1 MPAYSTA
8 IIADST
14 CDSPAELLERY
25 HIDVIPQIIIWGD
38 QELRDRVDLQ
48 PEEFYRRLGTA
59 PQLPTTSQPTLK
71 SFGEHYQAAQ
81 ASGATDIV
89 VLTVSS
95 AMSGT
100 YQTALQAAQLVE
112 IPVHVIDA
120 KGPTMSLGWQTLAA
134 ARARD
139 AGADTAGII
148 AAAEGVR
155 RTLVQFVYL
164 DTLEYLHKGG
174 RIGNATRFIGAL
186 LDVKPLVEIDHQTG
200 LVEGADRV
208 RTRRK
213 GIETLY
219 QRFFAKFAMT
229 SAARRPL
236 HIAVLHGNAP
246 EDAALLA
253 NRIRQEYQPAELLIN
268 ITGPVLGLH
277 TGPRALALCGYAES

>member
-1 MPAYSTA
+1 MTGYTTA

-14 CDSPAELLERY
+14 CDIPADLVERY
-25 HIDVIPQIIIWGD
+25 QITIIPQIVIWGD
-38 QELRDRVDLQ
+38 QELRDRVDIQ
-48 PEEFYRRLGTA
+48 PEEFYQRLSA
-59 PQLPTTSQPTLK
+59 SPQLPTTSQPTVK
-71 SFGEHYQAAQ
+71 SFVEHYQAAQ
-81 ASGATDIV
+81 ADGAREIV

-100 YQTALQAAQLVE
+100 YQTAQQAAQLVDM
-112 IPVHVIDA
+112 PVHVIDS

-134 ARARD
+134 ARARE

-148 AAAEGVR
+148 AAADRVR
-155 RTLVQFVYL
+155 QTVVQFVYL

-186 LDVKPLVEIDHQTG
+186 LDLKPLIEINHQTG

-213 GIETLY
+213 GVEALY
-219 QRFFAKFAMT
+219 QRFFEKLDRT
-229 SAARRPL
+229 RPL
-236 HIAVLHGNAP
+236 HIAVLHGGVLD
-246 EDAALLA
+246 DAVALA
-253 NRIRQEYQPAELLIN
+253 ERVRQEYQPVELLLN

-277 TGPRALALCGYAES
+277 TGPRALALCGYME

>member
-1 MPAYSTA
+1 MSANAIA

-14 CDSPAELLERY
+14 CDIPAELIEHY
-25 HIDVIPQIIIWGD
+25 HIDIVPQIIIWGNE
-38 QELRDRVDLQ
+38 ELRDRIDIQ
-48 PEEFYRRLGTA
+48 PAEFYQRLSTA
-59 PQLPTTSQPTLK
+59 PQLPTTSQPTMK
-71 SFGEHYQAAQ
+71 SFSEHYRAAQ
-81 ASGATDIV
+81 DGGATDIV

-112 IPVHVIDA
+112 VPVHVIDA

-134 ARARD
+134 ARARE
-139 AGADTAGII
+139 AGADIAGMM
-148 AAAEGVR
+148 AAVDRVR
-155 RTLVQFVYL
+155 QTLVQFVYL
-164 DTLEYLHKGG
+164 DTLEYLYKGG

-186 LDVKPLVEIDHQTG
+186 LDLKPIVEINHRTG

-213 GIETLY
+213 GIEALY
-219 QRFFAKFAMT
+219 QHFFREFAAAI
-229 SAARRPL
+229 SAQRPL
-236 HIAVLHGNAP
+236 HIAVLHGGAP

-253 NRIRQEYQPAELLIN
+253 ERVRQEYRPAELLIN

-277 TGPRALALCGYAES
+277 TGPRALALCGYAE

>member
-1 MPAYSTA
+1 MSVYPIA

-14 CDSPAELLERY
+14 CDIPAELIERY

-38 QELRDRVDLQ
+38 QELRDRVDIH
-48 PEEFYRRLGTA
+48 PEEFYQRLSTSR
-59 PQLPTTSQPTLK
+59 QLPTTSQPSVK
-71 SFGEHYQAAQ
+71 SFVEHYQAAQ
-81 ASGATDIV
+81 AEGATEIV

-100 YQTALQAAQLVE
+100 YQAAQQAAQLVE
-112 IPVHVIDA
+112 VPVHVIDA
-120 KGPTMSLGWQTLAA
+120 KGPTMSVGWQTLAA
-134 ARARD
+134 ARARE

-148 AAAEGVR
+148 AAADGVR
-155 RTLVQFVYL
+155 QTVVQFVYL

-186 LDVKPLVEIDHQTG
+186 LDLKPLVEINHETG
-200 LVEGADRV
+200 LVEGADRA

-213 GIETLY
+213 GIEALY
-219 QRFFAKFAMT
+219 QRFFAKLDAAV
-229 SAARRPL
+229 AARRPL
-236 HIAVLHGNAP
+236 HIAVLHGGVP

-253 NRIRQEYQPAELLIN
+253 ERIRQEYQPAELLIN

-277 TGPRALALCGYAES
+277 TGPRALALCGYPE

>member
-1 MPAYSTA
+1 MPTYPIA

-14 CDSPAELLERY
+14 CDIPAELIKHY
-25 HIDVIPQIIIWGD
+25 HIDVIPQIIIWD
-38 QELRDRVDLQ
+38 NQELRDRVDIQ
-48 PEEFYRRLGTA
+48 PDEFYQRLSIS
-59 PQLPTTSQPTLK
+59 PQLPTTSQPTVK
-71 SFGEHYQAAQ
+71 SFVEHYQAAQ
-81 ASGATDIV
+81 AAGATAII

-112 IPVHVIDA
+112 VPVHVIDA

-134 ARARD
+134 ARARE

-148 AAAEGVR
+148 AAADCVR
-155 RTLVQFVYL
+155 QTVVQFVYL
-164 DTLEYLHKGG
+164 DTLEYLYKGG

-186 LDVKPLVEIDHQTG
+186 LDLKPLVEINHQTG

-213 GIETLY
+213 GIEMLY
-219 QRFFAKFAMT
+219 QRFFEKFDAT
-229 SAARRPL
+229 TAAQRPL
-236 HIAVLHGNAP
+236 HIAVLHGGVP

-253 NRIRQEYQPAELLIN
+253 ERIRQEYQPAELLIN

-277 TGPRALALCGYAES
+277 TGPRALALCGYSE

>member
-1 MPAYSTA
+1 MPAVTTA

-14 CDSPAELLERY
+14 CDIPAELIERY

-38 QELRDRVDLQ
+38 QELRDRIDLQ
-48 PEEFYRRLGTA
+48 PEEFYRRLSTA
-59 PQLPTTSQPTLK
+59 PQLPTTSQPTVK

-100 YQTALQAAQLVE
+100 YQTALQAAQLAEV
-112 IPVHVIDA
+112 PVHVIDA

-134 ARARD
+134 ARARE
-139 AGADTAGII
+139 AGRDTAGII
-148 AAAEGVR
+148 AAAECVR
-155 RTLVQFVYL
+155 RTIVQFVYM
-164 DTLEYLHKGG
+164 DTLEYLYKGG

-186 LDVKPLVEIDHQTG
+186 LDLKPLVEINHQTG

-219 QRFFAKFAMT
+219 QRFFEKFAA
-229 SAARRPL
+229 SIAARRPL

-277 TGPRALALCGYAES
+277 TGPRALALCGYTE

>member
-1 MPAYSTA
+1 MSSCSVV

-14 CDSPAELLERY
+14 CDIPAELIERY
-25 HIDVIPQIIIWGD
+25 HIDVIPQIIIWGN
-38 QELRDRVDLQ
+38 QELRDRVDIQ
-48 PEEFYRRLGTA
+48 PEEFYQRLSTS
-59 PQLPTTSQPTLK
+59 PQLPTTSQPTVK
-71 SFGEHYQAAQ
+71 SFSEHYQAAQ
-81 ASGATDIV
+81 AEGARDII

-100 YQTALQAAQLVE
+100 YQTAIQAAQGAEV
-112 IPVHVIDA
+112 PVHVIDA

-134 ARARD
+134 ARARE

-148 AAAEGVR
+148 AAADRVR
-155 RTLVQFVYL
+155 QTVVQFVYL
-164 DTLEYLHKGG
+164 DTLEYLYKGG

-186 LDVKPLVEIDHQTG
+186 LDLKPLVEINHQTG

-213 GIETLY
+213 GIEALY
-219 QRFFAKFAMT
+219 QRFFEKFGAAV
-229 SAARRPL
+229 AARRTL
-236 HIAVLHGNAP
+236 HVAVLHGGVP

-253 NRIRQEYQPAELLIN
+253 ERVRQEYQPAELLIN

-277 TGPRALALCGYAES
+277 TGPRALALCGYSE

>member
-1 MPAYSTA
+1 MLTGTTA

-14 CDSPAELLERY
+14 CDIPAELIERY

-38 QELRDRVDLQ
+38 RELRDRVDLQ
-48 PEEFYRRLGTA
+48 PEEFYRRLSAA
-59 PQLPTTSQPTLK
+59 PQLPTTSQPTVK
-71 SFGEHYQAAQ
+71 SFNEHYQAAQ
-81 ASGATDIV
+81 AAGATDIV

-100 YQTALQAAQLVE
+100 YQTALQAAQFAEV
-112 IPVHVIDA
+112 PVHVIDA

-134 ARARD
+134 ARARE
-139 AGADTAGII
+139 AGADAAGII
-148 AAAEGVR
+148 AAAECVR
-155 RTLVQFVYL
+155 RTVVQFVYL

-186 LDVKPLVEIDHQTG
+186 LDLKPLVEIDHRTG

-219 QRFFAKFAMT
+219 QRFFEKFDAAI
-229 SAARRPL
+229 AARRPL
-236 HIAVLHGNAP
+236 HIAVLHGNVP

-253 NRIRQEYQPAELLIN
+253 ERIRQEYQPAELLIN

-277 TGPRALALCGYAES
+277 TGPRALALCGYAE

>member
-1 MPAYSTA
+1 MPACTTA

-14 CDSPAELLERY
+14 CDIPAELIERY
-25 HIDVIPQIIIWGD
+25 HIAVIPQIIIWGD

-48 PEEFYRRLGTA
+48 PEEFYRRLSSA
-59 PQLPTTSQPTLK
+59 PQLPTTSQPTVD
-71 SFGEHYQAAQ
+71 SFREHYQAAQ
-81 ASGATDIV
+81 AAGATDIV

-100 YQTALQAAQLVE
+100 YQTALRAAPLVE
-112 IPVHVIDA
+112 APVHVIDA

-134 ARARD
+134 ARARE
-139 AGADTAGII
+139 AGADPAGII
-148 AAAEGVR
+148 AAADYVR
-155 RTLVQFVYL
+155 QAVVQFVYL
-164 DTLEYLHKGG
+164 DTLEYLYKGG
-174 RIGNATRFIGAL
+174 RIGNAARFVGAL
-186 LDVKPLVEIDHQTG
+186 LDLKPLIEINHQTG

-219 QRFFAKFAMT
+219 QRFFEKLDAA

-246 EDAALLA
+246 EDAARLA
-253 NRIRQEYQPAELLIN
+253 ERIRQEYQPAELLIN